1 MKMKSPPTD
10 INLYTNAQLMILL
23 LNTCTMGLITE
34 EVTNPWL
41 LWQRQCCY
49 NNKVQVLSCRLKQMM
64 RQVIYFAQIQA
75 YPRVTREEIG
85 TKLLW
90 DLGQRNTMSSFRAE
104 IHWIFVDS
112 LHNLFFF
119 FFCHFTDRS
128 EENGASCP
136 EKKTYMHRN

>member
-1 MKMKSPPTD
+1 MKNEKPPTN
-10 INLYTNAQLMILL
+10 INLYTNAKLMILL

-49 NNKVQVLSCRLKQMM
+49 NNNNKVQVLSCRLKQMM

-85 TKLLW
+85 TKLL
-90 DLGQRNTMSSFRAE
+90 
-104 IHWIFVDS
+104 
-112 LHNLFFF
+112 
-119 FFCHFTDRS
+119 
-128 EENGASCP
+128 
-136 EKKTYMHRN
+136 

>member
-85 TKLLW
+85 TKLL
-90 DLGQRNTMSSFRAE
+90 
-104 IHWIFVDS
+104 
-112 LHNLFFF
+112 
-119 FFCHFTDRS
+119 
-128 EENGASCP
+128 
-136 EKKTYMHRN
+136 